1 MLVAPVAV
9 ASPNAVALRPPPT
22 SSPPAPKERWGTD
35 MQWPEEW
42 RTSQGEDTK
51 STQRSGQGMMIDL
64 HCHILPGIDDGAPD
78 LATAINMARA
88 FAADG
93 VTIVACTP
101 HILPGLYHN
110 SGPQIRQATAQLQ
123 RVLTEHDIPLHLV
136 TGADNHVVPDF
147 LAELRSGK
155 LLSLADTR
163 YVLVEPPHH
172 VAPPRLEEL
181 FFSLI
186 AAQYVPILTH
196 PERLT
201 WISSN
206 YAAIIRLN
214 TAGTWFQITAGSL
227 AGDFG
232 RNARYWAE
240 RLLDEG
246 KVHLLATDAH
256 DLKKRPPNLG
266 RGRELAARRVGD
278 AEAEN
283 LVEYPSTGSTS
294 QCSAIGATAAGA
306 PQPSSVV
313 DADAIAVD
321 ISGSRDGHDTRGGS
335 IIGRL
340 RNFFQ

>member
-1 MLVAPVAV
+1 
-9 ASPNAVALRPPPT
+9 
-22 SSPPAPKERWGTD
+22 
-35 MQWPEEW
+35 
-42 RTSQGEDTK
+42 
-51 STQRSGQGMMIDL
+51 MIDL

-88 FAADG
+88 FSADG
-93 VTIVACTP
+93 VRIVACTP

-110 SGPQIRQATAQLQ
+110 SGPQIRQATAELQ
-123 RVLTEHDIPLHLV
+123 RVLLEQGIPLHLV
-136 TGADNHVVPDF
+136 TGADNHVVPEF

-163 YVLVEPPHH
+163 YILVEPPHH

-186 AAQYVPILTH
+186 AAEYVPILTH

-206 YAAIIRLN
+206 YGALVRLN

-246 KVHLLATDAH
+246 RAHLLATDAH
-256 DLKKRPPNLG
+256 DLQKRPPCLS
-266 RGRELAARRVGD
+266 RGRELAAKRVGEV
-278 AEAEN
+278 EAEN
-283 LVEYPSTGSTS
+283 LVDTRPRGVLHNVPPSELPLPAAAQQSNAISPDRDSVGMTHDADSRSHRYASGST
-294 QCSAIGATAAGA
+294 
-306 PQPSSVV
+306 
-313 DADAIAVD
+313 IA
-321 ISGSRDGHDTRGGS
+321 
-335 IIGRL
+335 GRL
-340 RNFFQ
+340 RDLFR